1 MLVTTEQ
8 VFAVAGAIAV
18 GLLSLLGALLT
29 WRVLAK
35 AGSGL
40 RALDADLATRPASL
54 NQGLA
59 RVHGSI
65 RDVDAQTERALWT
78 LANIDERLDAASA
91 ALRARRDA
99 SDRLRSR
106 LVDGEESIA
115 RLRDTIRLL
124 MRLNDLRRD
133 FWA

>member
-1 MLVTTEQ
+1 MTTEQ
-8 VFAVAGAIAV
+8 LFAVAGAIAV

-29 WRVLAK
+29 WRALAS

-40 RALDADLATRPASL
+40 RALDADLARRPTPLSEGLTR
-54 NQGLA
+54 A
-59 RVHGSI
+59 RSDMH
-65 RDVDAQTERALWT
+65 DVDAKTERALQS
-78 LANIDERLDAASA
+78 LANIDRRLDAAGA

-115 RLRDTIRLL
+115 RLRETIRLL